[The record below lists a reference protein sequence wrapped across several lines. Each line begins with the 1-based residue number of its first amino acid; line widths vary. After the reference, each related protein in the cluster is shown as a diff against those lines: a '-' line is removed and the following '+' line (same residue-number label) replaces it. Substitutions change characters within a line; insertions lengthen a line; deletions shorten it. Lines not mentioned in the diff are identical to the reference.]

1 MLYIPLPF
9 SQKQPLASCSHP
21 RQVERNEASLA
32 SLLAAEADLRSD
44 LAGRDLQISQFQFVD
59 LAGSECVKETGA
71 DEKQRKEAI
80 SINMG
85 LLALG
90 QVVRAHAA
98 KLESI
103 PYRDSKLTHLL
114 KDSIGGRS
122 RCLTMACISPAH
134 NCLPETSRT
143 IDFADQARQINYRS
157 KEF

>member
-1 MLYIPLPF
+1 MKLPWPLCW
-9 SQKQPLASCSHP
+9 LP
-21 RQVERNEASLA
+21 RLTCARI
-32 SLLAAEADLRSD
+32 LLAGICKFR
-44 LAGRDLQISQFQFVD
+44 RDQIVCTKFQFVD